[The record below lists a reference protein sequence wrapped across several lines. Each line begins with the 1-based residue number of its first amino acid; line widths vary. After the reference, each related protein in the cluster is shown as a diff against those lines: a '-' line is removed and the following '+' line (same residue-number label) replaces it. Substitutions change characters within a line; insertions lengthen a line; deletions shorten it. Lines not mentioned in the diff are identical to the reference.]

1 MHSYAELQMPAL
13 PSQEEQRLAANGPT
27 GTWRRSKA
35 ESLVR
40 RSGGSAD
47 ALGGHIVAGNGG
59 GGKWGPPGAGAAAA
73 APMVKRPL
81 EELVTA
87 LRKARCRDANA
98 RLFLVATTGKQ
109 KGCLRLS

>member
-1 MHSYAELQMPAL
+1 MLLSRAP
-13 PSQEEQRLAANGPT
+13 QEEQRLANGPT

-47 ALGGHIVAGNGG
+47 ALGHIGAAGG
-59 GGKWGPPGAGAAAA
+59 GSKWGPPGAGAAAA

-87 LRKARCRDANA
+87 LRKARRADATA
-98 RLFLVATTGKQ
+98 RPCPALPRRVTARTACVSARVL
-109 KGCLRLS
+109 LY